1 MTKIE
6 KPSRITIAEANKMFH
21 PNSYVMVACEISR
34 GAVVAGEVVAY
45 APLEQKGTLV
55 DYGWELSADGR
66 FGEVTIEDTIDLLDG
81 GTIWIEQHSV
91 SCN

>member
-6 KPSRITIAEANKMFH
+6 NPSRVSIIEANKQFS
-21 PNSYVMVACEISR
+21 PYSYVMINCEIIK
-34 GAVVAGEVVAY
+34 GAVIAGEVVAY

-55 DYGWELSADGR
+55 DYGWEMSVNGC

-81 GTIWIEQHSV
+81 GTVWIEHHSV
-91 SCN
+91 SHN